1 MRRVL
6 VLVILTVLIGAIMTV
21 VPAVIDPGRAAIGA
35 ADEAT
40 LRQAIDLLNH
50 KQPATALAKLVPLR
64 TTLGGQVDFDL
75 VYGIALLESG
85 KPRQAET
92 FLRRVLTVQPEN
104 LLARAHLARALAAN
118 GELDD
123 ARREIMVLRDRA
135 DLPPDIRAVMDNNL
149 ARIDEARKQRAEAK
163 ARAVAQAQ
171 TPAASQA
178 AGKQLSEQEVAKVRA
193 AAELVR
199 DEKSVAAFEQLAPME
214 ACCAGNP
221 DFDYVYGIA
230 ALDSGHPAQ
239 AVVALRRALGV
250 RPDFYIAR
258 AELGRALAAMG
269 DLAGAKREFEQ
280 VQNVPDLP
288 PVARDALGRQVAAI
302 DQAVAKGAKHYSGYL
317 ESSFGYDTN
326 VNAGPSG
333 QTLLIPALAFLGP
346 ATITSQA
353 MPKKSAFYELAGGF
367 SGTLP
372 VDNETALFTNL
383 AGNIHPLFSDNSQ
396 FGTALAG
403 GEAGVAR
410 QVQDLGILSA
420 AGVAQTFVLGGKVF
434 RNIFGAAGQWRQR
447 FDNVWD
453 TSIALSW
460 LRLNYPNVDCTP
472 APSGC
477 QDTNRYTLTGTLG
490 GRFDAPMKPGV
501 YLALSG
507 GKQLAISSAFD
518 YFSFTFIGARAG
530 VEVSPLAWLTFF
542 AQAAYEDDLYDA
554 DYPLFFYKRH
564 DQLFDVLGGVQF
576 KFTDAWSLRTSL
588 DWSETQS
595 NITIFTYQR
604 WIAQAAL
611 RWTF

>member
-6 VLVILTVLIGAIMTV
+6 VLVILSLLIGASMTV
-21 VPAVIDPGRAAIGA
+21 VPAVIEPGRAAIGA

-40 LRQAIDLLNH
+40 LRQAIELLNH
-50 KQPATALAKLVPLR
+50 KQPATALTKLMPLR
-64 TTLGGQVDFDL
+64 PTLAGQVDFDL

-92 FLRRVLTVQPEN
+92 SFRRVLTVQPEN

-135 DLPPDIRAVMDNNL
+135 DLPPDIRSVMENNL

-171 TPAASQA
+171 TQAASQT
-178 AGKQLSEQEVAKVRA
+178 AGKQLSEQDVAKVRA

-199 DEKSVAAFEQLAPME
+199 DEKSAAAFAQLAPME

-239 AVVALRRALGV
+239 AVVALRRGLGV

-346 ATITSQA
+346 ATISSQA

-372 VDNETALFTNL
+372 IDNETALFTNL

-396 FGTALAG
+396 FGSALAG

-410 QVQDLGILSA
+410 QVQDLGILSV

-434 RNIFGAAGQWRQR
+434 RNIFGAAGQWRQQ

-472 APSGC
+472 APAGC

-490 GRFDAPMKPGV
+490 GRFDAALKPGI

-507 GKQLAISSAFD
+507 GEQLAIASAFD

-595 NITIFTYQR
+595 NISIFTYQR

-611 RWTF
+611 RWAF